1 VDVLLLKINLGD
13 DIATK
18 LGKMAFGKQQESV
31 TGVENTAG
39 DLLSDDRVGEE
50 AVKYCTRQQVTDSSV
65 DEDMKLKAE
74 EVLTGK
80 CRDEYM
86 F

>member
-39 DLLSDDRVGEE
+39 DLLSDDRVG
-50 AVKYCTRQQVTDSSV
+50 R
-65 DEDMKLKAE
+65 KLLNTVPGSKLQIAQ
-74 EVLTGK
+74 LTK
-80 CRDEYM
+80 I
-86 F
+86 